1 MNAFFGFS
9 FTLGQFAVVPKIAPF
24 DFGGEPSNSGESAS
38 VQCLVTTGDLP
49 LNFKWLYNGRPIS
62 EMFGI
67 STVKLGKR
75 TYALTI
81 ESVSGKH
88 AGNYTC
94 EVSNYAGI
102 ERYNATLI
110 VNGIENIEQFLSNS
124 NYYIKTTQ
132 MNYTIEFA

>member
-1 MNAFFGFS
+1 MRCVIQDTQTIYERILVSTKILKATI
-9 FTLGQFAVVPKIAPF
+9 FTAVPKIAPF
-24 DFGGEPSNSGESAS
+24 DFGSEPSNYGESTS

-81 ESVSGKH
+81 DAVSGKH
-88 AGNYTC
+88 AGKYTC
-94 EVSNYAGI
+94 EVSNTAGV

-110 VNGIENIEQFLSNS
+110 VNGIESVCSKPHKLF
-124 NYYIKTTQ
+124 
-132 MNYTIEFA
+132 